1 MPEQVPVP
9 FPYHRRSEALHL
21 PDLLLL
27 LWRQECLAVVM
38 INDEATVKRVFTH
51 GRKVLLVAENPAYE
65 PMEVDAATN
74 EVRILGC
81 VVGVIRKM

>member
-1 MPEQVPVP
+1 
-9 FPYHRRSEALHL
+9 
-21 PDLLLL
+21 
-27 LWRQECLAVVM
+27 M